1 MNSAYLLAAQAPQD
15 TQTVVLRPVLWM
27 FLGLLTTFLITRS
40 ITRFIRHRAASG
52 QGTGPIRNITFRGIH
67 IHHQVFGIVIM
78 LGAGLTL
85 ISATPE
91 GGALNAVAA
100 VFGVGVSL
108 TFDEFALWLHLK
120 DVYWTHEGRQSVDAI
135 FCVLAVT
142 GIFIGGADVLTG
154 RIGSAEW
161 WSSVGGLAI
170 SLTLSIICML
180 KGKLVTGV
188 IGVFFQPIAI
198 VGAIRLAK
206 PDSWWAQRFYPKRPR
221 RLARAERRFG
231 MSYQARW
238 NRLRDLVAG
247 APDR

>member
-1 MNSAYLLAAQAPQD
+1 VNTGYLLAAPAPQE
-15 TQTVVLRPVLWM
+15 TQDVVLRPVLWM
-27 FLGLLTTFLITRS
+27 FLGLLVTFLVTRS
-40 ITRFIRHRAASG
+40 ITRLIRSRSARG
-52 QGTGPIRNITFRGIH
+52 QATGPIRDITISGVH

-78 LGAGLTL
+78 LGAGLGL
-85 ISATPE
+85 IAITPE
-91 GGALNAVAA
+91 GDALNAVAA
-100 VFGVGVSL
+100 IFGVGVSL

-120 DVYWTHEGRQSVDAI
+120 DVYWTNEGRQSVDAI

-142 GIFIGGADVLTG
+142 GILIGGADLLTG
-154 RIGSAEW
+154 EVGSSQW
-161 WSSVGGLAI
+161 WTSVGTLAI
-170 SLTLSIICML
+170 TLGLSIICLL

-188 IGVFFQPIAI
+188 IGVFLQPIAL

-206 PDSWWAQRFYPKRPR
+206 PGSWWARRHYPRRPR

-231 MSYQARW
+231 SSYAARW